1 MKEQKRNSESIPRL
15 RKQFARLKEARREWE
30 PVWRDCYA
38 HALPL
43 RSGFATTAARTA
55 DPLFDGTAPDAV
67 DQLAASLLAELT
79 PPWSRWFN
87 LTAGAELPPDE
98 AAAAGPVLE
107 DIGATLQGHFDRSNF
122 LVEMHQCYL
131 DLVTGGTA
139 ALLFEESA
147 PGAAS
152 AFRFRALPLPEVWL
166 DEGES
171 GRLETVFRR
180 TELPLDSFVR
190 RFPDAPLTPDEARA
204 REKGDDV
211 RIAAVEATRRQ
222 DGKVRYTAFR
232 EEAPEARSAE
242 APSANPSATPSA
254 NGGAGRAAAEKPL
267 AAGAF
272 ADHPVI
278 AFRWMKA
285 PGESW
290 GRSPVMKALPDIR
303 TANKVVELVL
313 KNASIAVTGM
323 WQADDD
329 GVINPANIKL
339 SPGVVIPKAVG
350 SEGLKPLG
358 APGRFDVSELVLNDL
373 RQRIRRALLVDK
385 LGQADS
391 PKMTATEVL
400 ERKAE
405 MARLLGATFGR
416 LQSELLAPLIDRGL
430 AILRRRREVPPIRID
445 GRTVALA
452 YASPLAQEQA
462 HRDIET
468 VTGWAE
474 LVSRLGPAGMAAV
487 DSARTARWAGRILGV
502 PSALITP
509 EPPASPDPAGPAA
522 LPAGPPAGAGAGPE
536 AGPDAGSA
544 LLQSLAALGPAAG
557 SVPGPPATPPAA
569 ALAGAPAGPGGTQ

>member
-1 MKEQKRNSESIPRL
+1 M
-15 RKQFARLKEARREWE
+15 
-30 PVWRDCYA
+30 
-38 HALPL
+38 
-43 RSGFATTAARTA
+43 
-55 DPLFDGTAPDAV
+55 PD
-67 DQLAASLLAELT
+67 
-79 PPWSRWFN
+79 
-87 LTAGAELPPDE
+87 
-98 AAAAGPVLE
+98 
-107 DIGATLQGHFDRSNF
+107 
-122 LVEMHQCYL
+122 
-131 DLVTGGTA
+131 
-139 ALLFEESA
+139 
-147 PGAAS
+147 
-152 AFRFRALPLPEVWL
+152 VWL
-166 DEGES
+166 EEGET

-180 TELPLDSFVR
+180 TDLPLDLFVR

-204 REKGDDV
+204 REKGDDI
-211 RIAAVEATRRQ
+211 RIAAIEATRKQ

-232 EEAPEARSAE
+232 QDPPEARSV
-242 APSANPSATPSA
+242 T
-254 NGGAGRAAAEKPL
+254 GGAGRDDAEKPL
-267 AAGAF
+267 AAGTF

-285 PGESW
+285 PGEAW

-350 SEGLKPLG
+350 SEGLKPLA

-385 LGQADS
+385 LGQIDS

-416 LQSELLAPLIDRGL
+416 LQSELLTPLVERGL
-430 AILRRRREVPPIRID
+430 GILRRRREVPPVRID
-445 GRTVALA
+445 GRTIALA

-462 HRDIET
+462 HRDIGT
-468 VTGWAE
+468 VTGWAD

-487 DSARTARWAGRILGV
+487 DAGKAARWAGRILGV

-509 EPPASPDPAGPAA
+509 EPQRRNRRRNKAELRPFLPIRIPVRRPALTPTTPCCNRSPPWDRPRPVPEERRDAGNGTPDRRRRFGDGDDLRDVARAAARCFGTDDGRKLLAHLRAITIERVCGPHMSEAA
-522 LPAGPPAGAGAGPE
+522 LRDLEGQRRLVHRLY
-536 AGPDAGSA
+536 A
-544 LLQSLAALGPAAG
+544 LIDRGRRG
-557 SVPGPPATPPAA
+557 E
-569 ALAGAPAGPGGTQ
+569 

>member
-1 MKEQKRNSESIPRL
+1 MKEQNRKTESVARL
-15 RKQFARLKEARREWE
+15 RRQFGRLQAARRDWE
-30 PVWRDCYA
+30 PIWRDCYTY
-38 HALPL
+38 ALPL
-43 RSGFATTAARTA
+43 RSGFATPEARRA

-87 LTAGAELPPDE
+87 LTAGTDLPADE
-98 AAAAGPVLE
+98 AADAAPVLD

-139 ALLFEESA
+139 VLLFEEA
-147 PGAAS
+147 PPGAGS
-152 AFRFRALPLPEVWL
+152 AFRFRAMPLADVWI
-166 DEGES
+166 EES
-171 GRLETVFRR
+171 GTGRPETVFRR
-180 TELPLDSFVR
+180 TDLPLERFLQ
-190 RFPDAPLTPDEARA
+190 RFPDAPLAPEEARA
-204 REKGDDV
+204 RAEGGEAGADR
-211 RIAAVEATRRQ
+211 RIAVIEATRRQ

-232 EEAPEARSAE
+232 QDPPDR
-242 APSANPSATPSA
+242 
-254 NGGAGRAAAEKPL
+254 RAATGRPL
-267 AAGAF
+267 ATGVFSESPA
-272 ADHPVI
+272 I

-285 PGESW
+285 PGEAW

-350 SEGLKPLG
+350 SEGLKPLD

-385 LGQADS
+385 LGQIDS
-391 PKMTATEVL
+391 PRMTATEVL

-416 LQSELLAPLIDRGL
+416 LQSELLGPLIDRGL
-430 AILRRRREVPPIRID
+430 AILRRRREIPPVSVD
-445 GRTVALA
+445 GRTIALS

-462 HRDIET
+462 HRDIRT

-474 LVSRLGPAGMAAV
+474 LVGRLGPAGSAAV
-487 DSARTARWAGRILGV
+487 DAARAARWAGRILGV
-502 PSALITP
+502 PAALIAP
-509 EPPASPDPAGPAA
+509 EPAPAAAPAQGPALAHPGAGPAA
-522 LPAGPPAGAGAGPE
+522 AAPNPGF
-536 AGPDAGSA
+536 A
-544 LLQSLAALGPAAG
+544 LLQSLAA
-557 SVPGPPATPPAA
+557 PGGAA
-569 ALAGAPAGPGGTQ
+569 AVSPAPAIAPPAGPLAGPGAADRAGSSGARR

>member
-1 MKEQKRNSESIPRL
+1 MEQNRKTESLARL
-15 RKQFARLKEARREWE
+15 RKQFGRLKEARRDWE

-43 RSGFATTAARTA
+43 RSGFAAPSTRTA

-87 LTAGAELPPDE
+87 LTAGADLPPDE

-107 DIGATLQGHFDRSNF
+107 KIGAALQGHFDRSNF

-139 ALLFEESA
+139 ALLFEESP
-147 PGAAS
+147 PGGTS

-166 DEGES
+166 EEGET

-180 TELPLDSFVR
+180 TALPLDLFVR
-190 RFPDAPLTPDEARA
+190 RFPEAPLTPDEARA
-204 REKGDDV
+204 REKGDDS
-211 RIAAVEATRRQ
+211 RIAVVEATRRQ

-232 EEAPEARSAE
+232 EDP
-242 APSANPSATPSA
+242 PDTGAT
-254 NGGAGRAAAEKPL
+254 GRDGAEKPL

-285 PGESW
+285 PGEAW

-391 PKMTATEVL
+391 PRMTATEVL

-416 LQSELLAPLIDRGL
+416 LQSELLSPLIDRGL
-430 AILRRRREVPPIRID
+430 AILRRRREVPPVRVD
-445 GRTVALA
+445 GRTVALS
-452 YASPLAQEQA
+452 YASPLAQEQM
-462 HRDIET
+462 HRDIKT
-468 VTGWAE
+468 VTGWTE

-487 DSARTARWAGRILGV
+487 DAAKAARWAGRILGV

-509 EPPASPDPAGPAA
+509 EPEAAAGMPAA
-522 LPAGPPAGAGAGPE
+522 PTGAAAAAGAVAGSGAGPG
-536 AGPDAGSA
+536 AGPGAGNA
-544 LLQSLAALGPAAG
+544 LLQSLAALGTAAAGPDATPAPAAL
-557 SVPGPPATPPAA
+557 P
-569 ALAGAPAGPGGTQ
+569 AGALPAGTPNGMGPAAGPGGPA

>member
-1 MKEQKRNSESIPRL
+1 MEQKQKTEPLARL
-15 RKQFARLKEARREWE
+15 RKRFGRLKEARREWE

-87 LTAGAELPPDE
+87 LTAGADLPPDE

-107 DIGATLQGHFDRSNF
+107 DIGAALQGHFDRSNF

-147 PGAAS
+147 PGGAS

-166 DEGES
+166 DEGET

-180 TELPLDSFVR
+180 TALPLENFVR
-190 RFPDAPLTPDEARA
+190 RFPDAPLTPDEAQA
-204 REKGDDV
+204 RTRGDDR
-211 RIAAVEATRRQ
+211 RIAVVEATRRE
-222 DGKVRYTAFR
+222 DGTVRYTAFR
-232 EEAPEARSAE
+232 EEPAEARSADTG
-242 APSANPSATPSA
+242 AADAGSAAGTATA
-254 NGGAGRAAAEKPL
+254 TATGAAGRDIAEKPL

-285 PGESW
+285 PGEAW

-430 AILRRRREVPPIRID
+430 AILSRRREIPPVRID
-445 GRTVALA
+445 GRTIALS
-452 YASPLAQEQA
+452 YASPLAREQM

-468 VTGWAE
+468 VAGWAE
-474 LVSRLGPAGMAAV
+474 LVARLGPAGLAAV
-487 DSARTARWAGRILGV
+487 DAPRAARWAGRALGV

-509 EPPASPDPAGPAA
+509 EPDAALAAPASATGAAAAPAPGPQA
-522 LPAGPPAGAGAGPE
+522 PGPQANADAGA
-536 AGPDAGSA
+536 A
-544 LLQSLAALGPAAG
+544 LLQSLSALGAAAG
-557 SVPGPPATPPAA
+557 
-569 ALAGAPAGPGGTQ
+569 GGSA

>member
-1 MKEQKRNSESIPRL
+1 MEQNRKNESPARL
-15 RKQFARLKEARREWE
+15 RKQFGRLKEVRRDWE

-43 RSGFATTAARTA
+43 RSGFASPSTRTA

-87 LTAGAELPPDE
+87 LTAGADLPPDE

-147 PGAAS
+147 PGGAS

-180 TELPLDSFVR
+180 TALPLESFVR
-190 RFPDAPLTPDEARA
+190 RFPEAPLTPDEARA

-211 RIAAVEATRRQ
+211 RIAVIEATRRR
-222 DGKVRYTAFR
+222 DGKVRYAAFR
-232 EEAPEARSAE
+232 EDPPETGA
-242 APSANPSATPSA
+242 
-254 NGGAGRAAAEKPL
+254 AGRDAAEKPL
-267 AAGAF
+267 AAGTF

-285 PGESW
+285 PGEAW

-430 AILRRRREVPPIRID
+430 AILRRRREIPPIRID
-445 GRTVALA
+445 GRTIALA

-462 HRDIET
+462 HRDIAT
-468 VTGWAE
+468 VTGWAD

-487 DSARTARWAGRILGV
+487 DAARAARWAGRILGV

-509 EPPASPDPAGPAA
+509 EPAAIPEPAGPADRPGGAPA
-522 LPAGPPAGAGAGPE
+522 LPSGPP
-536 AGPDAGSA
+536 AGPDAGANAGHA
-544 LLQSLAALGPAAG
+544 LLHSLAALG
-557 SVPGPPATPPAA
+557 S
-569 ALAGAPAGPGGTQ
+569 APAGPGRTS

>member
-1 MKEQKRNSESIPRL
+1 MKEQTKNIGSIPRL
-15 RKQFARLKEARREWE
+15 RKQFERLKEARRDWE

-43 RSGFATTAARTA
+43 RSGFATPATRRT

-98 AAAAGPVLE
+98 ATAAGPVLE

-139 ALLFEESA
+139 ALLFEEGA
-147 PGAAS
+147 PGGAS

-166 DEGES
+166 EEGET

-180 TELPLDSFVR
+180 TALPLEGFVR

-204 REKGDDV
+204 REKGDDL
-211 RIAAVEATRRQ
+211 RIAAIEATRRQ

-232 EEAPEARSAE
+232 EERPDAK
-242 APSANPSATPSA
+242 
-254 NGGAGRAAAEKPL
+254 GGGRNDTEKPL
-267 AAGAF
+267 EAGAF

-430 AILRRRREVPPIRID
+430 AILRRRREIPPIRID
-445 GRTVALA
+445 GRTIALS

-462 HRDIET
+462 HRDIAT
-468 VTGWAE
+468 VTGWAD

-487 DSARTARWAGRILGV
+487 DAARAARWAGRVLGV

-509 EPPASPDPAGPAA
+509 EPQPGGALA
-522 LPAGPPAGAGAGPE
+522 LPAGPPAGPE
-536 AGPDAGSA
+536 AGANARPIAGNA
-544 LLQSLAALGPAAG
+544 LLHSLAALG
-557 SVPGPPATPPAA
+557 S
-569 ALAGAPAGPGGTQ
+569 APAGPGGTS

>member
-1 MKEQKRNSESIPRL
+1 MEQKQKTEPVAHL
-15 RKQFARLKEARREWE
+15 RKQFARLKEARHEWE

-43 RSGFATTAARTA
+43 RSGFATTASRTA

-87 LTAGAELPPDE
+87 LTAGADLPPDE

-107 DIGATLQGHFDRSNF
+107 DIGAALQGHFDRSNF

-147 PGAAS
+147 PGGAS
-152 AFRFRALPLPEVWL
+152 AFRFHALPLPEVWL

-180 TELPLDSFVR
+180 TELPLDAFVR
-190 RFPDAPLTPDEARA
+190 RFPDAPLTPDEAQARA
-204 REKGDDV
+204 KGDDR
-211 RIAAVEATRRQ
+211 RIAVVEATRRQ

-232 EEAPEARSAE
+232 EDPPDARSAE
-242 APSANPSATPSA
+242 APPAEARSVTAA
-254 NGGAGRAAAEKPL
+254 AGRDAAEKPL

-285 PGESW
+285 PGEAW

-430 AILRRRREVPPIRID
+430 AILRRRREIPPVRID
-445 GRTVALA
+445 GRTIALS
-452 YASPLAQEQA
+452 YASPLAREQM

-468 VTGWAE
+468 VAGWAE
-474 LVSRLGPAGMAAV
+474 LVARLGPAGMAAV
-487 DSARTARWAGRILGV
+487 DAPRAARWAGRALGV
-502 PSALITP
+502 PSALMTP
-509 EPPASPDPAGPAA
+509 EPDAAAGMPVA
-522 LPAGPPAGAGAGPE
+522 PAGADPNGVAIGGPGAG
-536 AGPDAGSA
+536 DA
-544 LLQSLAALGPAAG
+544 LLQSLAALGTAAAGPAAT
-557 SVPGPPATPPAA
+557 APAA
-569 ALAGAPAGPGGTQ
+569 AAAPANPGEVS

>member
-1 MKEQKRNSESIPRL
+1 MKEQSKNSESIPRL
-15 RKQFARLKEARREWE
+15 RKRFERLKEARREWE

-43 RSGFATTAARTA
+43 RSGFGTTATRSA

-67 DQLAASLLAELT
+67 DQLAASLLAGLT

-107 DIGATLQGHFDRSNF
+107 DIGAALQGHFDRSNF

-147 PGAAS
+147 PGGAS

-166 DEGES
+166 EEGES
-171 GRLETVFRR
+171 GRLETVFLR
-180 TELPLDSFVR
+180 TVLPLESFAR

-204 REKGDDV
+204 REKGDDR
-211 RIAAVEATRRQ
+211 RIAAVEATQRQ

-232 EEAPEARSAE
+232 EEPPE
-242 APSANPSATPSA
+242 TK
-254 NGGAGRAAAEKPL
+254 GGGRDAAEKPL

-329 GVINPANIKL
+329 GVINPTNIKL

-350 SEGLKPLG
+350 SDGLKPLG
-358 APGRFDVSELVLNDL
+358 APGRFDVSDLVLNDL
-373 RQRIRRALLVDK
+373 RQRIRRALLADR
-385 LGQADS
+385 LGQVDS

-430 AILRRRREVPPIRID
+430 AILRRRREIPPVRID
-445 GRTVALA
+445 GRTIALS
-452 YASPLAQEQA
+452 YASPLAQEQM

-468 VTGWAE
+468 VAGWAD

-487 DSARTARWAGRILGV
+487 DSARAARWAGRILGV

-509 EPPASPDPAGPAA
+509 EPPAIPAPEGPAAAPGGLPDRIPTPLAGPAA
-522 LPAGPPAGAGAGPE
+522 TPAAGPAAGSD

-544 LLQSLAALGPAAG
+544 LLQSLAALGSAAAG
-557 SVPGPPATPPAA
+557 SG
-569 ALAGAPAGPGGTQ
+569 GAS

>member
-1 MKEQKRNSESIPRL
+1 MEQNRKNESPARL
-15 RKQFARLKEARREWE
+15 RKQFGRLKEVRREWE

-43 RSGFATTAARTA
+43 RSGFATTAARSA

-87 LTAGAELPPDE
+87 LTAGADLPPDE

-107 DIGATLQGHFDRSNF
+107 DIGAALQGHFDRSNF

-147 PGAAS
+147 PGGAS

-166 DEGES
+166 DEGET

-180 TELPLDSFVR
+180 TELPLENFVR
-190 RFPDAPLTPDEARA
+190 RFPEAPLSADEARA
-204 REKGDDV
+204 REKGDDL
-211 RIAAVEATRRQ
+211 RIAVIEATRRR
-222 DGKVRYTAFR
+222 DGKVRYAAFR
-232 EEAPEARSAE
+232 EDPPESRPDTGA
-242 APSANPSATPSA
+242 
-254 NGGAGRAAAEKPL
+254 AGRDAAEKPL
-267 AAGAF
+267 AAGTF

-285 PGESW
+285 PGEAW

-430 AILRRRREVPPIRID
+430 AILRRRREIPPIRID
-445 GRTVALA
+445 GRTIALS

-462 HRDIET
+462 HRDIKT
-468 VTGWAE
+468 VAGWAE

-487 DSARTARWAGRILGV
+487 DAARAARWAGRILGV

-509 EPPASPDPAGPAA
+509 EPGAGGAPTLPEALPGTLPGA
-522 LPAGPPAGAGAGPE
+522 LPAAGAEAGPE
-536 AGPDAGSA
+536 ADNA
-544 LLQSLAALGPAAG
+544 LLHSLAALGTAVG
-557 SVPGPPATPPAA
+557 G
-569 ALAGAPAGPGGTQ
+569 ALPDG

>member
-1 MKEQKRNSESIPRL
+1 MEQKQKTEPVARL
-15 RKQFARLKEARREWE
+15 RKQFARLKEARHEWE

-43 RSGFATTAARTA
+43 RSGFATTASRTA

-87 LTAGAELPPDE
+87 LTAGADLPPDE

-107 DIGATLQGHFDRSNF
+107 DIGAALQGHFDRSNF

-139 ALLFEESA
+139 ALLFEENA
-147 PGAAS
+147 PGGAS

-180 TELPLDSFVR
+180 TELPLDAFVR
-190 RFPDAPLTPDEARA
+190 RFPDAPLTPDEAQA
-204 REKGDDV
+204 RTKGDDR
-211 RIAAVEATRRQ
+211 RIAVVEATRRQ
-222 DGKVRYTAFR
+222 DGTVRYTAFR
-232 EEAPEARSAE
+232 EDPPDARSAEARSAEARSAE
-242 APSANPSATPSA
+242 APPAEARSVTAA
-254 NGGAGRAAAEKPL
+254 AGRGAAEKPL

-285 PGESW
+285 PGEAW

-430 AILRRRREVPPIRID
+430 AILRRRREIPPVRID
-445 GRTVALA
+445 GRTIALS
-452 YASPLAQEQA
+452 YASPLAREQM

-468 VTGWAE
+468 VAGWAD

-487 DSARTARWAGRILGV
+487 DAPRAARWAGRALGV
-502 PSALITP
+502 PSALMTP
-509 EPPASPDPAGPAA
+509 EPDAAAGMPPAPAA
-522 LPAGPPAGAGAGPE
+522 APNGGAE
-536 AGPDAGSA
+536 AGNA
-544 LLQSLAALGPAAG
+544 LLQSLAALGTAAASPAATA
-557 SVPGPPATPPAA
+557 PAPAA
-569 ALAGAPAGPGGTQ
+569 APANPGEVS

>member
-1 MKEQKRNSESIPRL
+1 MEQKQKTEPVAHL
-15 RKQFARLKEARREWE
+15 RKQFARLKEARHEWE

-43 RSGFATTAARTA
+43 RSGFATTASRTA

-87 LTAGAELPPDE
+87 LTAGADLPPDE

-107 DIGATLQGHFDRSNF
+107 DIGAALQGHFDRSNF

-147 PGAAS
+147 PGGAS

-180 TELPLDSFVR
+180 TELPLDAFVR
-190 RFPDAPLTPDEARA
+190 RFPDAPLTPDEAQA
-204 REKGDDV
+204 RTKGDDR
-211 RIAAVEATRRQ
+211 RIAVVEATRRQ
-222 DGKVRYTAFR
+222 DGTVRYTAFR
-232 EEAPEARSAE
+232 EDPPDARSAE
-242 APSANPSATPSA
+242 IGSAEIRSAEAGSATGA
-254 NGGAGRAAAEKPL
+254 AAGTAGRGAAEKPL

-285 PGESW
+285 PGEAW

-430 AILRRRREVPPIRID
+430 AILRRRREIPPVRID
-445 GRTVALA
+445 GRTIALS
-452 YASPLAQEQA
+452 YASPLAREQM

-468 VTGWAE
+468 VAGWAD

-487 DSARTARWAGRILGV
+487 DAPRAARWAGRALGV
-502 PSALITP
+502 PSALMTP
-509 EPPASPDPAGPAA
+509 EPEAAAGMPAA
-522 LPAGPPAGAGAGPE
+522 PAGADPIGGPNGGVNAG
-536 AGPDAGSA
+536 GPDAGGA
-544 LLQSLAALGPAAG
+544 LLQSLAALGTAG
-557 SVPGPPATPPAA
+557 S
-569 ALAGAPAGPGGTQ
+569 GGTP

>member
-1 MKEQKRNSESIPRL
+1 MEEQTKNIESIPRL
-15 RKQFARLKEARREWE
+15 RKQFERLKEARRDWE

-43 RSGFATTAARTA
+43 RSAFGTTATRTA

-98 AAAAGPVLE
+98 ATAAGPVLE

-147 PGAAS
+147 PGGTS
-152 AFRFRALPLPEVWL
+152 AFRFRALPLPDVWL
-166 DEGES
+166 EEGET

-180 TELPLDSFVR
+180 TDLPLDLFVR

-204 REKGDDV
+204 REKGDDI
-211 RIAAVEATRRQ
+211 RIAAIEATRKQ

-232 EEAPEARSAE
+232 QDPPEARSV
-242 APSANPSATPSA
+242 T
-254 NGGAGRAAAEKPL
+254 GGAGRDDAEKPL
-267 AAGAF
+267 AAGTF

-285 PGESW
+285 PGEAW

-350 SEGLKPLG
+350 SEGLKPLS

-385 LGQADS
+385 LGQIDS

-416 LQSELLAPLIDRGL
+416 LQSELLTPLVERGL
-430 AILRRRREVPPIRID
+430 GILRRRREVPPVRID
-445 GRTVALA
+445 GRTIALA

-462 HRDIET
+462 HRDIKT
-468 VTGWAE
+468 VTGWAD

-487 DSARTARWAGRILGV
+487 DSARAARWAGRILGV

-509 EPPASPDPAGPAA
+509 EPQPAEPAPQQSRIAA
-522 LPAGPPAGAGAGPE
+522 LPADPNPGPE
-536 AGPDAGSA
+536 AGPNPNNA
-544 LLQSLAALGPAAG
+544 LLQSLAALG
-557 SVPGPPATPPAA
+557 SAA
-569 ALAGAPAGPGGTQ
+569 ADPGGAS